1 MKINLLGRANN
12 SRNEGNDD
20 WIARAVAFSLILVT
34 TIGGALALW
43 RLADLLP
50 IVFVTILLAIG
61 WRASAEFL
69 SRRTS
74 APMGLSLLLVGGGLV
89 VSIYFFSSLFGRQLL
104 AQYDEVALDIP
115 AAIAL
120 LQRSIEEHPWG
131 HFLERLMSIDFSQAA
146 APVANKFTDAIGAV
160 GSLLGMGIF
169 VIIGSAYLAADPD
182 SASAGV
188 LALTPA
194 SRRDAMTHFLSR
206 SGATLRKWLVI
217 QLYVVVMNTVF
228 AAVLLWLFSVPAP
241 MAIATTSGLLAFIP
255 YFGSMVALLIA
266 ALVALPH
273 GVGVATLAAVAV
285 GGASFVEGYLI
296 TPYLQGR
303 SLMVPPAILLL
314 FMLAFATLF
323 GTMGVALAVP
333 ATVIVLVAW
342 SVFVKNE
349 MSVE

>member
-12 SRNEGNDD
+12 SRNDGPDD
-20 WIARAVAFSLILVT
+20 WIARAVAFSLILVM
-34 TIGGALALW
+34 TIVGALTLW

-50 IVFVTILLAIG
+50 IVFVTVLLAVG
-61 WRASAEFL
+61 WRAAADFL

-74 APMGLSLLLVGGGLV
+74 APMGLSLLLVGVGLAL
-89 VSIYFFSSLFGRQLL
+89 SIYFFTSLFGRQLL

-115 AAIAL
+115 ASIAL

-131 HFLERLMSIDFSQAA
+131 HFLERLMSIDISQAA
-146 APVANKFTDAIGAV
+146 APVANKFTDVIGAV
-160 GSLLGMGIF
+160 GSIIGMGIF

-182 SASAGV
+182 SAAAGL

-194 SRRDAMTHFLSR
+194 SHRDAMTHFLSR
-206 SGATLRKWLVI
+206 SGATLRKWLLI

-228 AAVLLWLFSVPAP
+228 AAILLWLFGVPAP
-241 MAIATTSGLLAFIP
+241 MAIATISGVLAFIP
-255 YFGSMVALLIA
+255 YFGSMIALLIA

-314 FMLAFATLF
+314 FMLAFGTLF

-342 SVFVKNE
+342 NVFVKNE